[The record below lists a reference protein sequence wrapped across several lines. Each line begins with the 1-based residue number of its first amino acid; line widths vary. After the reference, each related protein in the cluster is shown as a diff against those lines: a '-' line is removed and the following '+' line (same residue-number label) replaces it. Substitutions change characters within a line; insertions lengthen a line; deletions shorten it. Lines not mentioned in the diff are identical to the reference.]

1 MGEAFVEELVAF
13 ADEGKADVEEEE
25 ELGGAGDQEAAEWQ
39 DYVGACLTLGGDECG
54 WEVEQWVG
62 QQQCVE

>member
-25 ELGGAGDQEAAEWQ
+25 ELGGAGDQEAAEW
-39 DYVGACLTLGGDECG
+39 
-54 WEVEQWVG
+54 
-62 QQQCVE
+62 